1 MLGCLVGVGVSQY
14 LPDARPQKLPISFN
28 SDTMKTT
35 PSLDIVIVGGGL
47 VGGLAACALAKRGH
61 SIRLYEYR
69 SDIRVEE
76 SSGQSIDLALS
87 VRGRE
92 ALKLVGLEEKIVN
105 HHGIAMKGRM
115 LHGKDGSLREMIYD
129 SVKKNCIYSV
139 SRKYLNQVLLD
150 AADQY
155 SSVTLIFNKKLIDA
169 DLDHGKLKFI
179 DTNNREIVEV
189 NADLIIGADGAYS
202 TVRRTMMKRPGFD
215 FSQTYIEHGYV
226 EVNIPP
232 RMIDEKHSNKGVQF
246 CMSSKHLH
254 IWPRGSFMMIAMPN
268 DDYTFTGNLFAPL
281 EILNSLDTPEKLVK
295 FYEQEFPD
303 VLPIIGNKQALIDTF
318 FTAKP
323 KTLISIKCS
332 PYHCGKSIILGD
344 AAHAMVP
351 FYAQGMNAAFEDV
364 VLLDEL
370 LDHYKDDINKALPAF
385 SRHRCSDAHAI
396 CDLAMYNYIEMRDL
410 VMRKSFVARRN
421 LDTILHRLWPNS
433 WLPLYSTIH
442 FSRMKF
448 RDCIANREWQNK
460 VLSRCLWCLGLLTLA
475 IFIASA
481 TLPSI
486 AY

>member
-1 MLGCLVGVGVSQY
+1 
-14 LPDARPQKLPISFN
+14 
-28 SDTMKTT
+28 MKTT
-35 PSLDIVIVGGGL
+35 HSMDIVIVGGGL
-47 VGGLAACALAKRGH
+47 VGALAACALARRGH
-61 SIRLYEYR
+61 RVRVYEYR

-76 SSGQSIDLALS
+76 SRGQSIDLALS

-92 ALKLVGLEEKIVN
+92 ALKLVGLEDKIVN

-155 SSVTLIFNKKLIDA
+155 PSVTLIFNKKLVDA
-169 DLDHGKLKFI
+169 DLDLGKLKFI
-179 DTNNREIVEV
+179 DTNTREIIEV
-189 NADLIIGADGAYS
+189 DAELIIGADGAYS

-226 EVNIPP
+226 ELNIPP
-232 RMIDEKHSNKGVQF
+232 RMIDETRPDKGVEF
-246 CMSSKHLH
+246 SMSSKHLH
-254 IWPRGSFMMIAMPN
+254 IWPRGTFMMIAMPN

-281 EILNSLDTPEKLVK
+281 EILNGLDTPEKLVG
-295 FYEQEFPD
+295 FYKEQFPD
-303 VLPIIGNKQALIDTF
+303 VLPVIGDQQALIDTF

-323 KTLISIKCS
+323 KTLISIKCN

-364 VLLDEL
+364 LLLNEL
-370 LDHYKDDINKALPAF
+370 MDYYKDDMSKVLPAF

-421 LDTILHRLWPNS
+421 LDTLLHRLWPNS

-448 RDCIANREWQNK
+448 QDCIANREWQNK
-460 VLSRCLWCLGLLTLA
+460 ILRRCLWCIGLLTLA
-475 IFIASA
+475 IFFASA
-481 TLPSI
+481 ILPTI
-486 AY
+486 AH